1 MPKKGKAM
9 YEGAGKEE
17 NEEKKR
23 GREERGK
30 AVQRGVG
37 KEERQERR
45 RGKEEK
51 FVRKQ
56 DDRDRMVTQR
66 EGQERKRPRKAE
78 ESRVQ

>member
-17 NEEKKR
+17 DEEKKR

-37 KEERQERR
+37 EGWERGGRGVGKEEREERR
-45 RGKEEK
+45 RGKEKRKGEEK
-51 FVRKQ
+51 RK
-56 DDRDRMVTQR
+56 
-66 EGQERKRPRKAE
+66 EN
-78 ESRVQ
+78 S

>member
-17 NEEKKR
+17 DEEKKR

-37 KEERQERR
+37 KKEREERR
-45 RGKEEK
+45 RGKEK
-51 FVRKQ
+51 RK
-56 DDRDRMVTQR
+56 
-66 EGQERKRPRKAE
+66 GRKARE
-78 ESRVQ
+78 KTG